1 MTVSKNNIP
10 VDVPQFILILCF
22 TCLLSFTYFS
32 LLLCPYVVGA
42 LYVAEI
48 AQPNIR
54 GGLANCL
61 SFSVALGITMAM
73 FLGAIFT
80 WRIVAIVC
88 CLPQITGKMVEF

>member
-1 MTVSKNNIP
+1 MANIHSH
-10 VDVPQFILILCF
+10 FGF
-22 TCLLSFTYFS
+22 HLLFVLTYFS
-32 LLLCPYVVGA
+32 LLPCACVVGA

-88 CLPQITGKMVEF
+88 CLPQITGK